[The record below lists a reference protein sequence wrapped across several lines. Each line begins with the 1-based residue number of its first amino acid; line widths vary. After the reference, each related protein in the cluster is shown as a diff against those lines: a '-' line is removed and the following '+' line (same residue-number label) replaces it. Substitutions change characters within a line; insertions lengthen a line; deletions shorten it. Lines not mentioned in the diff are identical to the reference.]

1 MLTER
6 SVLHRGDAEQVFQRE
21 LSYTRSMILK
31 APHNESSWNYLRGL
45 CTSLGL
51 AYKMSLEPS
60 LSCLCL
66 EVRLTTEVRSEFF
79 SDTLQSVH
87 LTMSDVQVLQQKSS
101 CSLALGFLAE
111 LYIEQSRLSEA
122 QKDQGRAAAAAALG
136 TQCFSLLETTDPI
149 RQSFWRQRRM
159 DLMSKSSA

>member
-1 MLTER
+1 M
-6 SVLHRGDAEQVFQRE
+6 
-21 LSYTRSMILK
+21 K
-31 APHNESSWNYLRGL
+31 APGITCAACARLWGLHTRCPWNLLFHAFAWRYAKRP
-45 CTSLGL
+45 
-51 AYKMSLEPS
+51 KF
-60 LSCLCL
+60 
-66 EVRLTTEVRSEFF
+66 RSEFF

-111 LYIEQSRLSEA
+111 IYIEQSRLSEA

-159 DLMSKSSA
+159 DLMSNSSA